1 MGFVSGTGYV
11 VDEVYIA
18 SVHVQV
24 WHPDKAAEQLR
35 ISREFDIKPVA
46 VDDILWA
53 AFMPESVTM
62 GKRMRLN
69 RRINGSCQVSALTL
83 VRDYRIIKATDPVDW
98 GPLLDQFEPARAE
111 FIEQYPTP
119 AGFVA
124 ALEHPTIRTGG
135 NRELTRMT
143 TSLMAA
149 GRPAEAAR
157 LADEA
162 IGTGESGGMSST
174 TDVLNYL
181 SAYAKGPQA
190 FSDFKASLVPTH
202 DYSIINHSRPSLMN
216 MTLCRAYH
224 RGTMR
229 RTLESF
235 NGSDPWAFTLSIRP
249 PAGAPVGNSTLRY
262 LQAAGSAEAMVVEI
276 CEPGGTEHGCV
287 AVRAIVGHPVTG
299 PVGEDVDIQLPE
311 DTQAVKGNEVFTA
324 DEAAGMF
331 ENYYRTGEIGDVYLR
346 RPVEGYRLDGA
357 QVPLDTDGERP

>member
-18 SVHVQV
+18 SVFVQV
-24 WHPDKAAEQLR
+24 WHPDKAREQLR
-35 ISREFDIKPVA
+35 ISRVFDIKPVA

-62 GKRMRLN
+62 GKQMRLN

-83 VRDYRIIKATDPVDW
+83 VRDYRIIPATDSVDW
-98 GPLLDQFEPARAE
+98 GPLLDEFDCARAE
-111 FIEQYPTP
+111 FIESYPDL

-124 ALEHPTIRTGG
+124 ALEHPTIRTGA

-162 IGTGESGGMSST
+162 IAAGESGGMSST
-174 TDVLNYL
+174 TDVLKYL
-181 SAYAKGPQA
+181 SAYAKGPTA

-202 DYSIINHSRPSLMN
+202 DYSIINHSQPSLH
-216 MTLCRAYH
+216 MTLCRDHH

-229 RTLESF
+229 RTLESL
-235 NGSDPWAFTLSIRP
+235 NGSDPWAFTLSTRP
-249 PAGAPVGNSTLRY
+249 RAGAPADNSTLRY
-262 LQAAGSAEAMVVEI
+262 LQAAGSAETMVVEI
-276 CEPGGTEHGCV
+276 CEPGGAEHGCV
-287 AVRAIVGHPVTG
+287 AVRSIVGHPVAG
-299 PVGEDVDIQLPE
+299 HVGEDVDIQLPE
-311 DTQAVKGNEVFTA
+311 AYQVVKGNEVFTA
-324 DEAAGMF
+324 DEAADMF
-331 ENYYRTGEIGDVYLR
+331 ENYYRAGEIGDVYVR
-346 RPVEGYRLDGA
+346 RPVEGYKLDGGHL
-357 QVPLDTDGERP
+357 PLDTDGERP